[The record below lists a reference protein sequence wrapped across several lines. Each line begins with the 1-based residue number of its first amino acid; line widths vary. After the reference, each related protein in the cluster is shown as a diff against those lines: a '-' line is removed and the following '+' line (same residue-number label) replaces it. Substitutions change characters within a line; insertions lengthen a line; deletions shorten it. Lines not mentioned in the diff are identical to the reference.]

1 MVEWNGFDYG
11 FDYDYSYSF
20 GYGFGFDYDNGFVL
34 ITLMAIEK
42 DHISSP

>member
-1 MVEWNGFDYG
+1 MGGVDLLIVLIMVLLLI
-11 FDYDYSYSF
+11 
-20 GYGFGFDYDNGFVL
+20 L